1 MQLLYLHILF
11 ASNMK
16 KETCLRLDEIA
27 SALSKADAGR
37 MSPELSPEDRVIMEK
52 ACITLREAERSAIVD
67 VESGLVQ
74 KFTDSTG
81 SINLQAKEI
90 RALVTRMNR
99 IPRSLDITETV
110 IKECVKV
117 LKAIALWCTMLF
129 IVVYMS
135 GCSSMTKA
143 QLKRVNS
150 LAVVSDSA
158 ITGPGSVLRMLD
170 QVRLDRGL
178 MYAASLQGADTRI
191 QELNGLA
198 DATAQMSRLADKSDV
213 CIDILSSYVR
223 ALRSVSSETRWKQNG
238 TELRGIGRNLDSLAI
253 AYNKLDWGTLYEPG
267 IAKQIGRTSGYLA
280 EQYGKRHQRKTVQG
294 MLTHGDKLVDECV
307 QTMVS
312 VLKSD
317 EFKSLI
323 DNERQG
329 LENNYRAYL
338 NAASLNGITPDAD
351 FDRLY
356 IESRLR
362 VEMAEQTRRR
372 CITMLQ
378 SFGRA
383 HSALV
388 KEMQNRRT
396 YSEFMDELFELNRQ
410 ITAYSSRP
418 Q

>member
-52 ACITLREAERSAIVD
+52 ACVTLREAERSAIVD

-150 LAVVSDSA
+150 LTVVSDSA

-191 QELNGLA
+191 RELNGLA

-213 CIDILSSYVR
+213 CINILNSYVR

-378 SFGRA
+378 SFGRT

-410 ITAYSSRP
+410 ITAYSSGR

>member
-1 MQLLYLHILF
+1 MQLLYLYILF

-27 SALSKADAGR
+27 NALSKADAGR

-52 ACITLREAERSAIVD
+52 ACVTLREAERSAIVD

-90 RALVTRMNR
+90 RALVTKLNR

-158 ITGPGSVLRMLD
+158 ITGPGSVLRILD

-191 QELNGLA
+191 RELNGLA

-362 VEMAEQTRRR
+362 VDLAEQTRRR

-388 KEMQNRRT
+388 KEMRNRRT

>member
-52 ACITLREAERSAIVD
+52 ACVTLREAERSAIVD

-338 NAASLNGITPDAD
+338 NAASLNGITPSTDL
-351 FDRLY
+351 DRLY

-410 ITAYSSRP
+410 ITAYSSGR

>member
-52 ACITLREAERSAIVD
+52 ACVTLREAERSAIVD

-158 ITGPGSVLRMLD
+158 ITGPGSVLRILD

-191 QELNGLA
+191 RELNGLA

-338 NAASLNGITPDAD
+338 NAASLNGITPSTDL
-351 FDRLY
+351 DRLY

-378 SFGRA
+378 SFGRV

>member
-52 ACITLREAERSAIVD
+52 ACVTLREAERSAIVD

-338 NAASLNGITPDAD
+338 NAASLNGITPSTDM
-351 FDRLY
+351 DRLY

>member
-37 MSPELSPEDRVIMEK
+37 ISPELSPEDRVIMEK
-52 ACITLREAERSAIVD
+52 ACVTLREAERSAIVD

-150 LAVVSDSA
+150 LAVVSDSPA
-158 ITGPGSVLRMLD
+158 T
-170 QVRLDRGL
+170 RLPTCFRSKAYRSDLFIDAGHQEP
-178 MYAASLQGADTRI
+178 ASG
-191 QELNGLA
+191 G
-198 DATAQMSRLADKSDV
+198 
-213 CIDILSSYVR
+213 
-223 ALRSVSSETRWKQNG
+223 
-238 TELRGIGRNLDSLAI
+238 
-253 AYNKLDWGTLYEPG
+253 
-267 IAKQIGRTSGYLA
+267 
-280 EQYGKRHQRKTVQG
+280 
-294 MLTHGDKLVDECV
+294 
-307 QTMVS
+307 
-312 VLKSD
+312 
-317 EFKSLI
+317 
-323 DNERQG
+323 
-329 LENNYRAYL
+329 
-338 NAASLNGITPDAD
+338 
-351 FDRLY
+351 
-356 IESRLR
+356 
-362 VEMAEQTRRR
+362 
-372 CITMLQ
+372 
-378 SFGRA
+378 
-383 HSALV
+383 
-388 KEMQNRRT
+388 
-396 YSEFMDELFELNRQ
+396 
-410 ITAYSSRP
+410 
-418 Q
+418 

>member
-52 ACITLREAERSAIVD
+52 ACVTLREAERSAIVD

-213 CIDILSSYVR
+213 CIDILNSYVR

-338 NAASLNGITPDAD
+338 NAASLNGITPSTDL
-351 FDRLY
+351 DRLY

-362 VEMAEQTRRR
+362 VDLAEQTRRR

-410 ITAYSSRP
+410 ITAYSSGR

>member
-37 MSPELSPEDRVIMEK
+37 MSPELSPEDREIMEK
-52 ACITLREAERSAIVD
+52 ACVTLREAERSAIVD

-191 QELNGLA
+191 RELNGLA
-198 DATAQMSRLADKSDV
+198 DATAKMSRLADKSDV

-323 DNERQG
+323 DNERRG

-338 NAASLNGITPDAD
+338 NAASLNGITPSTDL
-351 FDRLY
+351 DRLY

-362 VEMAEQTRRR
+362 VDLAEQTRRR

-410 ITAYSSRP
+410 ITAYSSGR

>member
-52 ACITLREAERSAIVD
+52 ACVTLREAERSAIVD

-90 RALVTRMNR
+90 RALVTKMNR

-129 IVVYMS
+129 IVVYIS

-143 QLKRVNS
+143 QLKHVNS

-158 ITGPGSVLRMLD
+158 ITGPGSVLRILD

-178 MYAASLQGADTRI
+178 MYAASLQGADNRI

-253 AYNKLDWGTLYEPG
+253 AYNKLNWGTLYEPG

-323 DNERQG
+323 DNERKG

-338 NAASLNGITPDAD
+338 NAATLNDIKPDTD

-356 IESRLR
+356 IENRLR

-410 ITAYSSRP
+410 ITAYSSGR